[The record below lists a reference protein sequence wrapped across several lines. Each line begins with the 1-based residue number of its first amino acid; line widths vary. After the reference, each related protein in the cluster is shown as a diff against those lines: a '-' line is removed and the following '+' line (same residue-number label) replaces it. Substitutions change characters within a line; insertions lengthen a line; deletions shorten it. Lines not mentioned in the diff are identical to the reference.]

1 MEILFSMKLK
11 KDGKTLRMLM
21 LCSDCRSELEMATAG
36 ASVRFRCPK
45 HGEIGSLSAE
55 EFADGI
61 RQAQEK
67 AAKQYGLGKPVKMK
81 IGPADPTVQ

>member
-11 KDGKTLRMLM
+11 EDGKTLRMLM

-36 ASVRFRCPK
+36 TSVRFRCPK
-45 HGEIGSLSAE
+45 HGEIGSLTAE

-67 AAKQYGLGKPVKMK
+67 AAEQYGLGKPVKMR
-81 IGPADPTVQ
+81 IGPSDPTVQ

>member
-1 MEILFSMKLK
+1 MKLK
-11 KDGKTLRMLM
+11 EDGKTLRMLM

-36 ASVRFRCPK
+36 TSVRFRCPK
-45 HGEIGSLSAE
+45 HGEIGSLTAE

-67 AAKQYGLGKPVKMK
+67 AAE
-81 IGPADPTVQ
+81 